1 MLKIN
6 QIKLPVGQSEQQ
18 LEKKIRKILN
28 LPKTESFTYEIIKK
42 SLDARKKPELFYVY
56 TVHVTV
62 HNEPKVKKKIHQSSV
77 SVVTESEYQF
87 PVSGEENL
95 SARPVIVGAGPA
107 GLFAAYQLTEAGYQ
121 PIVSGRKMSNT
132 SGTQADCSRNPMCS
146 SVKVVP
152 VHFPMEN

>member
-6 QIKLPVGQSEQQ
+6 QIKLPVGQNEQH

-62 HNEPKVKKKIHQSSV
+62 HNESKVKKKIHPSSV

-87 PVSGEENL
+87 PVAGKENEVTPV
-95 SARPVIVGAGPA
+95 ARQVAEQVMHASEA
-107 GLFAAYQLTEAGYQ
+107 EASVVHRLQNQLT
-121 PIVSGRKMSNT
+121 K
-132 SGTQADCSRNPMCS
+132 
-146 SVKVVP
+146 
-152 VHFPMEN
+152 